1 MANKSIYYTAQGQDN
16 YSAAKLGL
24 GSMRGVISMDADDN
38 GGVSVGYDDA
48 FVNETQIS
56 ACMNPLGYQAAG
68 PRS

>member
-48 FVNETQIS
+48 FVNEKQIS

-68 PRS
+68 PRN